1 MIEVS
6 DQNQDLQVKFM
17 AKFLNNNFNQSLRDD
32 IVFVPVNDV
41 LCTFISLNVQS
52 AAARGYCLSKTEFN
66 KVFNLLDEF
75 VA

>member
-1 MIEVS
+1 MPIKSFIKV
-6 DQNQDLQVKFM
+6 QNWTVI
-17 AKFLNNNFNQSLRDD
+17 S
-32 IVFVPVNDV
+32 DV

-66 KVFNLLDEF
+66 KVLSLFDEF